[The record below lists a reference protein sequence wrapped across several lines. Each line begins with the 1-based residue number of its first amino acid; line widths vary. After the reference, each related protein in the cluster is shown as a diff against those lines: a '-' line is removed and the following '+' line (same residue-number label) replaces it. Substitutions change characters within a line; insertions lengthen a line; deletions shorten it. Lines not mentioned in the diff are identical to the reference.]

1 MNPEWFM
8 SVSFLRKGVVKD
20 IMMKMKFGGWVLTGL
35 GAYLIAGK
43 VVKMVGKAVEDI
55 STASEWK
62 AYYRAFGKTGR
73 SDMSVPKEK
82 VVYVEKDA
90 EGSNSSPSTEHLKDV
105 IADSIQKATDAL
117 LEKKK
122 GVNDPLEG
130 QREAFKEAICEDMVK
145 SVPEEGEKEAK
156 WYPFVKPIA
165 WPVANETIE
174 VKAEE
179 K

>member
-1 MNPEWFM
+1 
-8 SVSFLRKGVVKD
+8 VLASFLKEEVVKD

-73 SDMSVPKEK
+73 SDMSVPEKK

-90 EGSNSSPSTEHLKDV
+90 EGGNSSPSTEHLKDV

-117 LEKKK
+117 LEKRK

-130 QREAFKEAICEDMVK
+130 QREAFKEDVCEEEPK
-145 SVPEEGEKEAK
+145 SGPEEGEKEAK
-156 WYPFVKPIA
+156 WYPFSKPIA
-165 WPVANETIE
+165 SQVTDETIE
-174 VKAEE
+174 VKDEE
-179 K
+179 T